1 MSAHKIEK
9 KITKVR
15 VVKPGEKEKAEAEA
29 AAKAKEAVADPRSNI
44 IRMHEKLERP
54 EELIGSTY
62 KIKTPV
68 SDHAMYVTIN
78 DILLNE
84 GTVHESR
91 RPFEIFINS
100 KNLDHYQW
108 IVALTR
114 IISAVFR
121 KGGDVTFMVEELK
134 AVFDPRGGYWQ
145 AGGKFMPSIIAE
157 LGHVIE
163 RHMQKIGLL
172 RKPEMDEHRKAL
184 IDQKRSEY
192 EAQQKQQDAFAKA
205 DYPQGAQLCLK
216 CSTAAVVMMDGCM
229 TCLNCGDSK
238 CG

>member
-29 AAKAKEAVADPRSNI
+29 AARAKEPVVDAHSPNVI
-44 IRMHEKLERP
+44 WMHEKLERP

-121 KGGDVTFMVEELK
+121 KGGDVTFMVEELR
-134 AVFDPRGGYWQ
+134 PY
-145 AGGKFMPSIIAE
+145 
-157 LGHVIE
+157 
-163 RHMQKIGLL
+163 
-172 RKPEMDEHRKAL
+172 
-184 IDQKRSEY
+184 
-192 EAQQKQQDAFAKA
+192 
-205 DYPQGAQLCLK
+205 
-216 CSTAAVVMMDGCM
+216 STRAAVTGRPAASSCRRSSPSSA
-229 TCLNCGDSK
+229 T
-238 CG
+238 

>member
-1 MSAHKIEK
+1 MIKIEK
-9 KITKVR
+9 KITGYAVA
-15 VVKPGEKEKAEAEA
+15 KPSTEEKAAKPEYKRESGGANRAE
-29 AAKAKEAVADPRSNI
+29 V

-54 EELIGSTY
+54 EMLIGSTY
-62 KIKTPV
+62 KVKTPI

-78 DILLNE
+78 DIVLNE
-84 GTVHESR
+84 GTEHEKR

-121 KGGDVTFMVEELK
+121 KGGDVTFLVDELK

-145 AGGKFMPSIIAE
+145 TGGKFMPSIIAE
-157 LGHVIE
+157 LGYIVEKHLI
-163 RHMQKIGLL
+163 MIGLL
-172 RKPEMDEHRKAL
+172 AAPGLDENQKKL
-184 IDQKRSEY
+184 IAEKRAEFEESKKQKDAFSDSEY
-192 EAQQKQQDAFAKA
+192 PA
-205 DYPQGAQLCLK
+205 GAQLCTK
-216 CSTAAVVMMDGCM
+216 CNTVALIMMDGCM
-229 TCLNCGDSK
+229 TCLSCGDSK